1 MNILNTDEEYG
12 QFIYFGEEG
21 EYIKEKNIKEKNIKY
36 SNLNN
41 INDSYFDDNY
51 FIDRSISEMNYLD
64 KNQEISR
71 FSLIYNFYHIINFI
85 CVVFGRKR

>member
-1 MNILNTDEEYG
+1 MNNLILNIDEEYG

-21 EYIKEKNIKEKNIKY
+21 EYIKEKNTKY
-36 SNLNN
+36 NDINK

-51 FIDRSISEMNYLD
+51 YIDRSISDMKYIDNNE
-64 KNQEISR
+64 EISR